1 MWGIF
6 LESVVIFKNYM
17 GYHENGYLAGI
28 YLFALLYLWL
38 TEKNKQRRAIFVYA
52 PTLILLMFFC
62 PLFRKV
68 FVRIM
73 DDSETYYR
81 LLWLLQMSLVSIYG
95 IMKLCGRH
103 RRIGLAVMC
112 AAIAACGN
120 YVYDS
125 QYITKA
131 ENVYH
136 LPQDAVDVVDLIEPE
151 EGRITVL
158 LPADLIYYVRQ
169 YSTNIELP
177 YGREML
183 IARWGYY
190 HAMYEAM
197 EKAEVIETASF
208 VELAREYPCAY
219 IVLKADRE
227 IEEPLTKYGFILYG
241 QVGEYLIYK
250 DTQTDMANN
259 E

>member
-6 LESVVIFKNYM
+6 LESVVVFKNYM
-17 GYHENGYLAGI
+17 GFHENRYLVGI
-28 YLFALLYLWL
+28 YLFMLLYLWL

-52 PTLILLMFFC
+52 PTLLLLLFFC

-68 FVRIM
+68 FVRLLE
-73 DDSETYYR
+73 DSETYYR
-81 LLWLLQMSLVSIYG
+81 LLWLLQMSLVSAYG
-95 IMKLCGRH
+95 IIKLCGKH

-112 AAIAACGN
+112 VAIAACGN
-120 YVYDS
+120 YVYGS
-125 QYITKA
+125 QYIKKA

-136 LPQDAVDVVDLIEPE
+136 LPQETIDIVDLIEPE

-158 LPADLIYYVRQ
+158 VPIDLVYYIRQ

-183 IARWGYY
+183 IARWDYY

-197 EKAEVIETASF
+197 EKAEVIETSTF

-219 IVLKADRE
+219 IVLKEDRK
-227 IEEPLTKYGFILYG
+227 ITEPLTEYGYVLYDR
-241 QVGEYLIYK
+241 VGEYLIYQ
-250 DTQTDMANN
+250 DALMDLAS
-259 E
+259 EE